1 MQQILVI
8 GLGGC
13 LGAIARH
20 GFNVLLQKHTAFP
33 WSTFAANMTGC
44 LLMGVVMAL
53 VLDRKFLP
61 DPWYALISVGFL
73 GSLTTFSTFS
83 FQTLELLNESRF
95 GAALGNVLLN
105 VLVGLTAVWLGMKLA
120 RLITSVSLFH
130 T

>member
-1 MQQILVI
+1 MQQILAI

-13 LGAIARH
+13 LGALARH
-20 GFNVLLQKHTAFP
+20 GCNVLLQKHTDFP

-44 LLMGVVMAL
+44 LLMGAVMAL

-95 GAALGNVLLN
+95 GPALGNLLLN
-105 VLVGLTAVWLGMKLA
+105 VLVGLTAVWLGMKLV
-120 RLITSVSLFH
+120 RLITVS
-130 T
+130 